1 LKRER
6 EADMYRRIAAP
17 IAAVALVAAAALPAS
32 LNAQSESSDVTSNE
46 TRVTVQVDN
55 GNWLD
60 MRLYVVV
67 DGGAYD
73 RIGTVT
79 GFSKGKFEIPRQL
92 TATNSPIQLVA
103 APIGSTERYAAQPVM
118 VSVGDVVEWRLA
130 NNLAMSS
137 IFVRPS

>member
-1 LKRER
+1 
-6 EADMYRRIAAP
+6 MYRRIAAT
-17 IAAVALVAAAALPAS
+17 IAAVALMTAAALPAS
-32 LNAQSESSDVTSNE
+32 LNAQSESSEVTASE

-60 MRLYVVV
+60 MRLYAVVE
-67 DGGAYD
+67 GGAYD
-73 RIGTVT
+73 RLGTVT

-92 TATNSPIQLVA
+92 TATNSQIQLVA

-118 VSVGDVVEWRLA
+118 VSAGDVVEWKLA

-137 IFVRPS
+137 IFVRAS